1 MYNDIEELT
10 AVYRPLSEGDSQT
23 STTPE
28 RYSLSEDE
36 LDKMVANASIPNLAL
51 AERYSLSEAELD
63 KMVASASIPNL
74 AALMKQGLDS
84 GLISPQPK
92 YK

>member
-1 MYNDIEELT
+1 MIDDLEEFT
-10 AVYRPLSEGDSQT
+10 VVYRPLSEGDSQT

-28 RYSLSEDE
+28 RFSLSEE
-36 LDKMVANASIPNLAL
+36 
-51 AERYSLSEAELD
+51 ELD

-74 AALMKQGLDS
+74 ATLMKQGLDS
-84 GLISPQPK
+84 GLITPQPK

>member
-1 MYNDIEELT
+1 MSDDFD
-10 AVYRPLSEGDSQT
+10 YRLWVRQPLSEADSQT
-23 STTPE
+23 STTT
-28 RYSLSEDE
+28 
-36 LDKMVANASIPNLAL
+36 
-51 AERYSLSEAELD
+51 ERYSLSEAELD

>member
-1 MYNDIEELT
+1 MPNDFDELLN
-10 AVYRPLSEGDSQT
+10 VRKPLSEGDSQT

-28 RYSLSEDE
+28 RYSLSEG
-36 LDKMVANASIPNLAL
+36 
-51 AERYSLSEAELD
+51 ELD

-74 AALMKQGLDS
+74 ATLMKQGLDS

>member
-1 MYNDIEELT
+1 MTDDFENRLK
-10 AVYRPLSEGDSQT
+10 VRQPLSAAYSQT
-23 STTPE
+23 STTT
-28 RYSLSEDE
+28 
-36 LDKMVANASIPNLAL
+36 
-51 AERYSLSEAELD
+51 ERYSLSEAELD

>member
-1 MYNDIEELT
+1 MYDDLEELPV
-10 AVYRPLSEGDSQT
+10 VYRPLSEGDSQT

-36 LDKMVANASIPNLAL
+36 LDKMVA
-51 AERYSLSEAELD
+51 
-63 KMVASASIPNL
+63 SASIPNL
-74 AALMKQGLDS
+74 VTLMKQGLDS
-84 GLISPQPK
+84 GLIAPQPK

>member
-1 MYNDIEELT
+1 MTSYFDKLSR
-10 AVYRPLSEGDSQT
+10 VRQPLSEVYSET
-23 STTPE
+23 STTTE

-36 LDKMVANASIPNLAL
+36 LDKMVA
-51 AERYSLSEAELD
+51 D
-63 KMVASASIPNL
+63 ASIPNL

>member
-1 MYNDIEELT
+1 MSDDIEDLAAT
-10 AVYRPLSEGDSQT
+10 YRPLSEGDSQS

-36 LDKMVANASIPNLAL
+36 LDKMVANASIPNLA
-51 AERYSLSEAELD
+51 
-63 KMVASASIPNL
+63 
-74 AALMKQGLDS
+74 ALMKQGLDS

>member
-1 MYNDIEELT
+1 MSDDSDDLFK
-10 AVYRPLSEGDSQT
+10 VLPPLSEVYSQA
-23 STTPE
+23 STTTE
-28 RYSLSEDE
+28 RYSLSED
-36 LDKMVANASIPNLAL
+36 
-51 AERYSLSEAELD
+51 ELD

>member
-1 MYNDIEELT
+1 MTSYFDKLSR
-10 AVYRPLSEGDSQT
+10 VRQPLSEVYSET
-23 STTPE
+23 STTTE

-36 LDKMVANASIPNLAL
+36 LDKMVAN
-51 AERYSLSEAELD
+51 
-63 KMVASASIPNL
+63 ASIPNL

>member
-1 MYNDIEELT
+1 MTDDFDDLLK
-10 AVYRPLSEGDSQT
+10 VRQPLSEADSQT
-23 STTPE
+23 STTTE

-36 LDKMVANASIPNLAL
+36 LDKMVAN
-51 AERYSLSEAELD
+51 
-63 KMVASASIPNL
+63 ASIPNL

>member
-1 MYNDIEELT
+1 MTSYFDKLSR
-10 AVYRPLSEGDSQT
+10 VRQPLSEAYSET
-23 STTPE
+23 STTTE
-28 RYSLSEDE
+28 RYSLSED
-36 LDKMVANASIPNLAL
+36 
-51 AERYSLSEAELD
+51 ELD

>member
-1 MYNDIEELT
+1 MTDDLTELLDT
-10 AVYRPLSEGDSQT
+10 HRPLSEAYSQT
-23 STTPE
+23 STTTE
-28 RYSLSEDE
+28 RYSLSED
-36 LDKMVANASIPNLAL
+36 
-51 AERYSLSEAELD
+51 ELD

>member
-1 MYNDIEELT
+1 MPDDSDYLLK
-10 AVYRPLSEGDSQT
+10 VRQPLSEAYSQT
-23 STTPE
+23 STTT
-28 RYSLSEDE
+28 
-36 LDKMVANASIPNLAL
+36 
-51 AERYSLSEAELD
+51 ERYSLSEAELD

>member
-1 MYNDIEELT
+1 MTDDFEDLLK
-10 AVYRPLSEGDSQT
+10 VRQPLSEGDSQT
-23 STTPE
+23 STTTE
-28 RYSLSEDE
+28 RYSLSED
-36 LDKMVANASIPNLAL
+36 
-51 AERYSLSEAELD
+51 ELD

>member
-1 MYNDIEELT
+1 MSDDSDDLLK
-10 AVYRPLSEGDSQT
+10 VRQPLSEVYSQT
-23 STTPE
+23 STTT
-28 RYSLSEDE
+28 
-36 LDKMVANASIPNLAL
+36 
-51 AERYSLSEAELD
+51 ERYSLSEAELD

>member
-1 MYNDIEELT
+1 MTDDFDGLT
-10 AVYRPLSEGDSQT
+10 VVYRPLSEGDSQT
-23 STTPE
+23 STTT
-28 RYSLSEDE
+28 
-36 LDKMVANASIPNLAL
+36 
-51 AERYSLSEAELD
+51 ERYSLSEAELD

-84 GLISPQPK
+84 GLITPQPK

>member
-1 MYNDIEELT
+1 MSDDSDDLFK
-10 AVYRPLSEGDSQT
+10 VLPPLSKVDSQT
-23 STTPE
+23 STTT
-28 RYSLSEDE
+28 
-36 LDKMVANASIPNLAL
+36 
-51 AERYSLSEAELD
+51 ERYSLSEAELD

>member
-1 MYNDIEELT
+1 MSDDLEELTAVYRELT

-36 LDKMVANASIPNLAL
+36 LDKMVA
-51 AERYSLSEAELD
+51 
-63 KMVASASIPNL
+63 SASIPNL
-74 AALMKQGLDS
+74 ATLMKQGLDS
-84 GLISPQPK
+84 GLIAPQPK

>member
-1 MYNDIEELT
+1 MTDDFEDLLK
-10 AVYRPLSEGDSQT
+10 VRQPLSEGDSQT
-23 STTPE
+23 STTTE

-36 LDKMVANASIPNLAL
+36 LDKMVAN
-51 AERYSLSEAELD
+51 
-63 KMVASASIPNL
+63 ASIPNL

>member
-1 MYNDIEELT
+1 MSDDIEELAT
-10 AVYRPLSEGDSQT
+10 VYRPLSEGDSQT

-28 RYSLSEDE
+28 RFSLSEDE
-36 LDKMVANASIPNLAL
+36 LDKMVAN
-51 AERYSLSEAELD
+51 
-63 KMVASASIPNL
+63 ASIPNL

>member
-1 MYNDIEELT
+1 MSDDIEDLAAT
-10 AVYRPLSEGDSQT
+10 YRPLSEGDSQT

-36 LDKMVANASIPNLAL
+36 LDKMVA
-51 AERYSLSEAELD
+51 
-63 KMVASASIPNL
+63 SASIPNL
-74 AALMKQGLDS
+74 ATLMKQGLDS

>member
-1 MYNDIEELT
+1 MTSDFDKLSR
-10 AVYRPLSEGDSQT
+10 VRQPLSEVYSET
-23 STTPE
+23 STTT
-28 RYSLSEDE
+28 
-36 LDKMVANASIPNLAL
+36 
-51 AERYSLSEAELD
+51 ERYSLSEAELD
-63 KMVASASIPNL
+63 KMVANASIPNL

>member
-1 MYNDIEELT
+1 MYDDHDDIEELTMVANASIPNLT

-36 LDKMVANASIPNLAL
+36 LDKMVANASIPNLA
-51 AERYSLSEAELD
+51 
-63 KMVASASIPNL
+63 
-74 AALMKQGLDS
+74 ALMKQGLDS

>member
-1 MYNDIEELT
+1 MTNDFDELLN
-10 AVYRPLSEGDSQT
+10 VPEPLSEGYSQP

-28 RYSLSEDE
+28 RFSLSED
-36 LDKMVANASIPNLAL
+36 
-51 AERYSLSEAELD
+51 ELD

-74 AALMKQGLDS
+74 ATLMKQGLDS
-84 GLISPQPK
+84 GLIAPQPK

>member
-1 MYNDIEELT
+1 MSDDLEELT

-36 LDKMVANASIPNLAL
+36 LDKMVANASIPNLAT
-51 AERYSLSEAELD
+51 
-63 KMVASASIPNL
+63 
-74 AALMKQGLDS
+74 LMKQGLDS
-84 GLISPQPK
+84 GLITPQPK

>member
-1 MYNDIEELT
+1 MSDDIEDLAAT
-10 AVYRPLSEGDSQT
+10 YRPLSEGDSQT

-36 LDKMVANASIPNLAL
+36 LDKMVA
-51 AERYSLSEAELD
+51 
-63 KMVASASIPNL
+63 SASIPNL
-74 AALMKQGLDS
+74 ATLMKQGLDS
-84 GLISPQPK
+84 GLITPQPK

>member
-1 MYNDIEELT
+1 MSDDIEDLAAT
-10 AVYRPLSEGDSQT
+10 YRPLSEGDSQT

-36 LDKMVANASIPNLAL
+36 LDKMVANASIPNLA
-51 AERYSLSEAELD
+51 
-63 KMVASASIPNL
+63 
-74 AALMKQGLDS
+74 ALMKQGLDS

>member
-1 MYNDIEELT
+1 MSDDLEEPTAAYREFT

-36 LDKMVANASIPNLAL
+36 LDKMVA
-51 AERYSLSEAELD
+51 
-63 KMVASASIPNL
+63 SASIPNL
-74 AALMKQGLDS
+74 ATLMKQGLAS
-84 GLISPQPK
+84 GLIAPQPK

>member
-1 MYNDIEELT
+1 MSDDLEELAT
-10 AVYRPLSEGDSQT
+10 VYRPLSEGDSQT

-36 LDKMVANASIPNLAL
+36 LDKMVANASIPNLA
-51 AERYSLSEAELD
+51 
-63 KMVASASIPNL
+63 
-74 AALMKQGLDS
+74 ALMKQGLDS

>member
-1 MYNDIEELT
+1 MTMSDDIKDLAT
-10 AVYRPLSEGDSQT
+10 AHHPLSERVYQM

-36 LDKMVANASIPNLAL
+36 LDKMVANASIPNLA
-51 AERYSLSEAELD
+51 
-63 KMVASASIPNL
+63 
-74 AALMKQGLDS
+74 ALMKQGLDS

>member
-1 MYNDIEELT
+1 MTSYFDKLSR
-10 AVYRPLSEGDSQT
+10 VRKPLSEVYSET
-23 STTPE
+23 STTTE
-28 RYSLSEDE
+28 RYSLSED
-36 LDKMVANASIPNLAL
+36 
-51 AERYSLSEAELD
+51 ELD

>member
-1 MYNDIEELT
+1 MTDDLEELT

-28 RYSLSEDE
+28 RYSLSEE
-36 LDKMVANASIPNLAL
+36 
-51 AERYSLSEAELD
+51 ELD

-74 AALMKQGLDS
+74 ATLMKQGLDS

>member
-1 MYNDIEELT
+1 MSDDLEELT

-28 RYSLSEDE
+28 RYSLSE
-36 LDKMVANASIPNLAL
+36 
-51 AERYSLSEAELD
+51 AELD

-74 AALMKQGLDS
+74 VAHMKQGLDS

>member
-1 MYNDIEELT
+1 MSDDIEDLAAT
-10 AVYRPLSEGDSQT
+10 YRPLSEGDSQT

-28 RYSLSEDE
+28 RYSLSED
-36 LDKMVANASIPNLAL
+36 
-51 AERYSLSEAELD
+51 ELD

>member
-1 MYNDIEELT
+1 MSDDLEELT
-10 AVYRPLSEGDSQT
+10 AVYHPLSEGDSQT

-36 LDKMVANASIPNLAL
+36 LDKMVANASIPNLA
-51 AERYSLSEAELD
+51 
-63 KMVASASIPNL
+63 
-74 AALMKQGLDS
+74 ALMKQGLDS

>member
-1 MYNDIEELT
+1 MRDDIEELST
-10 AVYRPLSEGDSQT
+10 VRKPLSEAYSQT
-23 STTPE
+23 STTTE
-28 RYSLSEDE
+28 RFSLSEDE
-36 LDKMVANASIPNLAL
+36 LDKMVAN
-51 AERYSLSEAELD
+51 
-63 KMVASASIPNL
+63 ASIPNL

>member
-1 MYNDIEELT
+1 MPNDFDELLN
-10 AVYRPLSEGDSQT
+10 VRKPLSEGDSQT

-28 RYSLSEDE
+28 RYSLSED
-36 LDKMVANASIPNLAL
+36 
-51 AERYSLSEAELD
+51 ELD

>member
-1 MYNDIEELT
+1 MTDDFEDLLK
-10 AVYRPLSEGDSQT
+10 VRQPLSEGVSQM

-36 LDKMVANASIPNLAL
+36 LDKMVANASIPNLA
-51 AERYSLSEAELD
+51 
-63 KMVASASIPNL
+63 
-74 AALMKQGLDS
+74 ALMKQGLDS
-84 GLISPQPK
+84 GLITPQPM